1 MNTKSSTILEETKTL
16 RFVKKIKQEQQQD
29 WDEDARSQ
37 SINLSRSFQ
46 GKQGGEEKK
55 MLSARGER
63 KRERQ
68 KKVHA
73 LTV

>member
-46 GKQGGEEKK
+46 GKQGGEENGKK
-55 MLSARGER
+55 NKDA
-63 KRERQ
+63 
-68 KKVHA
+68 
-73 LTV
+73 